1 MARTMDDLRAPAQTW
16 GSDIKTYEHGKRHAV
31 DAALVTGQQL
41 SLKSGAFQYQE
52 RVFDPVLQRY
62 RDNNVEASQRHHEER
77 ERVAHLNRA
86 ADIQILREQPF
97 HILHGASKLEKLA
110 PGKDPMRLGGHGTLG
125 EKERS
130 KHGKGNF
137 PDTAVDYNIVSNI
150 PMRDHHWARED
161 ERPRLKEKSPRDRK
175 VPAFLAK
182 DFDIVNNRYSD
193 NHSEKLRQEK
203 RVHLLEGTDK
213 HLKRNFFD
221 PVVGR
226 FIDPAVEEKVKTVD
240 HAREVEITM
249 RAHDKVPPSYKG
261 RQTAAYGI
269 TSHEKHDPDLLRVY
283 DNLENERKDRYKN
296 RYIVEHNLHAQDI
309 KGDHINQ
316 VRIMNRVA
324 PERYEEQKKRGYDI
338 IDGKAWGPGAK
349 EKHFN
354 EAFPKTRQT
363 PWEKVE
369 VSRQYR
375 ESVGLPTG
383 VPATSSTALNP
394 DQVST
399 LKLPADTIQA
409 SGRQK
414 LESSSSAQ
422 QLRRSHAPSVR
433 SEASSMRRS
442 ASAAAMGGPPR
453 MGQTPYAPPPP
464 AVPGSPMG
472 SVYSRPSRA

>member
-1 MARTMDDLRAPAQTW
+1 MDDLRAPAATW
-16 GSDIKTYEHGKRHAV
+16 GSDIKNYEHGKRHAV
-31 DAALVTGQQL
+31 DAGLVTGQQL
-41 SLKSGAFQYQE
+41 QLRSGAFQQQE

-62 RDNNVEASQRHHEER
+62 RDNNVEAAQRHHEER

-86 ADIQILREQPF
+86 QDIQILREQPF
-97 HILHGASKLEKLA
+97 HIVNHASKLEKLA

-125 EKERS
+125 EKERT

-137 PDTAVDYNIVSNI
+137 PDTAVDYNILSNL
-150 PMRDHHWARED
+150 PFREQHWARED
-161 ERPRLKEKSPRDRK
+161 ERPRLREKSPRDRK
-175 VPAFLAK
+175 VPAFLVK
-182 DFDIVNNRYSD
+182 DFNIVNNRYND

-203 RVHLLEGTDK
+203 RVHLLEGTEK
-213 HLKRNFFD
+213 HLQRNFFD

-226 FIDPAVEEKVKTVD
+226 FVDPATEEKVKTVD

-249 RAHDKVPPSYKG
+249 RAVDKIPPSYKG

-269 TSHEKHDPDLLRVY
+269 TSHEKFDPDLLRLY
-283 DNLENERKDRYKN
+283 DNMENERKDRYKN

-309 KGDHINQ
+309 KGDHINE

-338 IDGKAWGPGAK
+338 IDGKVWGPGAK
-349 EKHFN
+349 EKHFH
-354 EAFPKTRQT
+354 EGFPKQRQT

-369 VSRQYR
+369 QNRAHR
-375 ESVGLPTG
+375 ESTGQLGL
-383 VPATSSTALNP
+383 ATSSTANP

-399 LKLPADTIQA
+399 LKLPADAIPQ
-409 SGRQK
+409 GRQK
-414 LESSSSAQ
+414 LESSRSAQ
-422 QLRRSHAPSVR
+422 QLGRSSAPSVR
-433 SEASSMRRS
+433 SDYSKQSMRRS
-442 ASAAAMGGPPR
+442 ESSSAMAGGPPR

-464 AVPGSPMG
+464 NVPGSPLG